1 MIIQHDH
8 TENFLSSVACYLYPT
23 HTMQVYQDSRNRRHS
38 GLVHHG
44 HTPSRKAYNMTT
56 SHTVAGQLRILTIF
70 PTLSLTTS
78 VPTNNFNI
86 IFISLIINRM
96 IVIQSTA
103 IVQKQNFIFCFP
115 ENIYSICYISIYI
128 ALINVKLSN
137 RVGGGLRPADLSHH
151 RTYRSVYGG
160 SLIFAF
166 LLMQVCDD
174 VVVFS
179 NPHMDGHSG
188 ISLLFRSC
196 FLPVVFF
203 LKLSAFKP
211 MVGYFH

>member
-1 MIIQHDH
+1 MHPLVEIEVEIEIEAEGASQQRFHH
-8 TENFLSSVACYLYPT
+8 HLSVRWTALFWEESLLQRHFPVFGIEASGFHFPR
-23 HTMQVYQDSRNRRHS
+23 SR
-38 GLVHHG
+38 GG
-44 HTPSRKAYNMTT
+44 
-56 SHTVAGQLRILTIF
+56 
-70 PTLSLTTS
+70 
-78 VPTNNFNI
+78 
-86 IFISLIINRM
+86 
-96 IVIQSTA
+96 
-103 IVQKQNFIFCFP
+103 
-115 ENIYSICYISIYI
+115 I
-128 ALINVKLSN
+128 AAFH

-160 SLIFAF
+160 SLVFAF

>member
-1 MIIQHDH
+1 MNSAQ
-8 TENFLSSVACYLYPT
+8 NPSPSLSPVGSSLLRREPAVESIARYGVRAFRIPTAAKALACISKAALPNLRAATIEAVRRCWVASF
-23 HTMQVYQDSRNRRHS
+23 H
-38 GLVHHG
+38 
-44 HTPSRKAYNMTT
+44 
-56 SHTVAGQLRILTIF
+56 
-70 PTLSLTTS
+70 
-78 VPTNNFNI
+78 
-86 IFISLIINRM
+86 
-96 IVIQSTA
+96 
-103 IVQKQNFIFCFP
+103 
-115 ENIYSICYISIYI
+115 
-128 ALINVKLSN
+128 

-160 SLIFAF
+160 SLVFAF